1 MLNTSD
7 FNSLQWFDYYNL
19 FHFNVIPVLLMLW
32 LSVISVCRLHD
43 HNLNGWHL
51 FLPGFNFMKLFSH
64 GDANENNYGLP
75 NNVSTHNNFT
85 YFDEIGKG
93 KFNKRVSPI
102 KSGLVLIFL
111 SSSIGVFFYFQN
123 TDIIIY
129 NQLVTEDEISK
140 KNDPLTNSFDIPE
153 VFSNPIKNR
162 KLNGKVK
169 VLSYELEGN
178 VSHYIFNNKGNLIKY
193 LDSYGSEIYH
203 YSNNKLD
210 SIVDDNSVTSE
221 YKYENTND
229 TIIIKKCY
237 SKNNLNFTFLN
248 KVLIITNKFKSLNFQ
263 SINDEGSFYSYASH
277 LAYDNFNRPSSYQI
291 DETFDDVVSSKF
303 NSFKYDIDNNLIED
317 NFTHGNYE
325 RTTIYSYDNKNR
337 LKSVENMSSSLS
349 YGYRGKHRILI
360 DDNNSGDFFRIE
372 KSNII
377 YSSDNNPELDE
388 VIELLY
394 DEKNNL
400 IEVPVNNI
408 SHELLRFNYDK
419 RRYGY
424 YSTYFHL
431 YLDFF

>member
-1 MLNTSD
+1 M
-7 FNSLQWFDYYNL
+7 
-19 FHFNVIPVLLMLW
+19 
-32 LSVISVCRLHD
+32 
-43 HNLNGWHL
+43 
-51 FLPGFNFMKLFSH
+51 
-64 GDANENNYGLP
+64 
-75 NNVSTHNNFT
+75 
-85 YFDEIGKG
+85 
-93 KFNKRVSPI
+93 
-102 KSGLVLIFL
+102 
-111 SSSIGVFFYFQN
+111 
-123 TDIIIY
+123 
-129 NQLVTEDEISK
+129 
-140 KNDPLTNSFDIPE
+140 
-153 VFSNPIKNR
+153 
-162 KLNGKVK
+162 K

-178 VSHYIFNNKGNLIKY
+178 VSHYIFNKKGNLIKY

-248 KVLIITNKFKSLNFQ
+248 KVLKITNKFKSLNFQ

-277 LAYDNFNRPSSYQI
+277 LVYDNFNRPSSYQI
-291 DETFDDVVSSKF
+291 DEIFDDVVSSKF

-337 LKSVENMSSSLS
+337 LKSLENKSSSLS
-349 YGYRGKHRILI
+349 YAYRGKHRTLI
-360 DDNNSGDFFRIE
+360 DDNNSGDFFRFE

-377 YSSDNNPELDE
+377 YYLGDSEPVEVPDTSNVHTEE
-388 VIELLY
+388 VIELFC
-394 DEKNNL
+394 DKKNNI

-408 SHELLRFNYDK
+408 SHELLRFNYDLNNDK

-431 YLDFF
+431 YLDSFWFCLRFFYAFYTEIRI